1 MNNTSLKI
9 FSYFLATIIVF
20 VTIGLMCVVAG
31 IPFYLLWN
39 WLIPPIF
46 GLPKIT
52 LVQGFGL
59 WMFLLLI
66 RNTKF
71 DFKETMENIKSQQV
85 NDEPIEWNQVFD
97 SVKKN
102 YMA

>member
-1 MNNTSLKI
+1 MSKFSLT
-9 FSYFLATIIVF
+9 FWFNRVCHDRFDVCCS
-20 VTIGLMCVVAG
+20 

-71 DFKETMENIKSQQV
+71 DFKQTMENIKSQQHKDAEV
-85 NDEPIEWNQVFD
+85 EWNQVFD
-97 SVKKN
+97 SVKKKLCG
-102 YMA
+102 

>member
-39 WLIPPIF
+39 WIMPLF
-46 GLPKIT
+46 GLPNLTIF
-52 LVQGFGL
+52 QCWGL
-59 WMFLLLI
+59 ILLI
-66 RNTKF
+66 QILHFPYTYSK
-71 DFKETMENIKSQQV
+71 DK
-85 NDEPIEWNQVFD
+85 
-97 SVKKN
+97 
-102 YMA
+102 

>member
-1 MNNTSLKI
+1 MNNFWLQFTTWTLA
-9 FSYFLATIIVF
+9 FSFVFGLVFAFILLASF
-20 VTIGLMCVVAG
+20 
-31 IPFYLLWN
+31 PFWLLWN

-52 LVQGFGL
+52 LIQGFGL
-59 WMFLLLI
+59 WMFIMLI

-71 DFKETMENIKSQQV
+71 DFKETMESIKSQQV
-85 NDEPIEWNQVFD
+85 KDEPIEWNQVFD